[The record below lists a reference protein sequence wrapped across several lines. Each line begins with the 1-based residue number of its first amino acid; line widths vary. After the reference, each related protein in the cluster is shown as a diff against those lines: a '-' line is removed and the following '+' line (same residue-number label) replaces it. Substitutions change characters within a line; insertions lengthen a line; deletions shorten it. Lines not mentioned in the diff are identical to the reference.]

1 MRKVAGGLT
10 VLPDAK
16 GSWTDPDGQRTYEN
30 MTPVLI
36 RCNEDQFEIILD
48 FTLKYYQQREV
59 FAFRLAHEKN
69 VITWKAPDNVVEF
82 KK

>member
-1 MRKVAGGLT
+1 
-10 VLPDAK
+10 
-16 GSWTDPDGQRTYEN
+16 